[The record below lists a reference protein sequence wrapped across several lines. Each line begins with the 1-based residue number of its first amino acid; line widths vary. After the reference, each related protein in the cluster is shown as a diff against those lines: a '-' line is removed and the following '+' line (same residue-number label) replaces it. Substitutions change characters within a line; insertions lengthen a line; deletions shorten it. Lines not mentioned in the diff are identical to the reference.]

1 MNVHIRIVA
10 CITTICIS
18 AQWLTSLKW
27 GLIDSQSRSTKML
40 YSYLLLM
47 KVYLFELAT
56 RFEFIWPRPIFKGSS
71 DPSHFIFETTSEGGG
86 SDIERLWIWMNLQS
100 ILTRS
105 RNSSSAESLYVG
117 SDCFR
122 HWFQKENALG
132 LPLKSKFFYCTKY
145 EFWLIW
151 WVVNAFEYSFTKKL

>member
-47 KVYLFELAT
+47 KVYLFEFAT
-56 RFEFIWPRPIFKGSS
+56 RFKIIWPRPIFKGSS
-71 DPSHFIFETTSEGGG
+71 DPSHFIFGKNVGKRRIRHRTTLNLNES
-86 SDIERLWIWMNLQS
+86 SVDFDSIQKFIISRVVVCRFRLFSTLISKRKWLL
-100 ILTRS
+100 LTS
-105 RNSSSAESLYVG
+105 TLE
-117 SDCFR
+117 
-122 HWFQKENALG
+122 K
-132 LPLKSKFFYCTKY
+132 
-145 EFWLIW
+145 
-151 WVVNAFEYSFTKKL
+151 